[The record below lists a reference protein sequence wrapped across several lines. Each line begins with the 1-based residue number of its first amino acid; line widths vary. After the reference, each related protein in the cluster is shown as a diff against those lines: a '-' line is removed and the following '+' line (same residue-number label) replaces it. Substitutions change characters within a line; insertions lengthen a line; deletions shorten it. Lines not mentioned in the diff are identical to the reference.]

1 MSMQLALYYRV
12 DAPVYYCATVNNTE
26 RRSTLD
32 DEAHSSFHSRRALSV
47 SSFQGEAQPLIT
59 HLIRAIR
66 DYMANVAA
74 YDERRETR
82 GGHHRH
88 LFFCARASQNKCH
101 LCLPICAREHTPQFP
116 ALFVIREE
124 NGAADTK
131 KMYDR
136 MQFHHGLLRLRL
148 IL

>member
-1 MSMQLALYYRV
+1 MSMQLRSIIV

-82 GGHHRH
+82 
-88 LFFCARASQNKCH
+88 RASIIATF
-101 LCLPICAREHTPQFP
+101 PSARVPHKTNASHVYLSASTHRSFL
-116 ALFVIREE
+116 LFS
-124 NGAADTK
+124 
-131 KMYDR
+131 
-136 MQFHHGLLRLRL
+136 
-148 IL
+148 